1 VGTLPIHDYGRG
13 DGRCSVTGGYI
24 HRGPTAPDWRG
35 SYVAG
40 DFCGRLFVLGQNG
53 GVRLS
58 KITNRRISS
67 FGEDAAG
74 RIFATDLFEGDILL
88 VGFTGPRP

>member
-1 VGTLPIHDYGRG
+1 
-13 DGRCSVTGGYI
+13 
-24 HRGPTAPDWRG
+24 
-35 SYVAG
+35 
-40 DFCGRLFVLGQNG
+40 
-53 GVRLS
+53 VRLS

-88 VGFTGPRP
+88 VGFTGARP